1 MATLTTVQQTASAE
15 EPVPAKMSIDQYL
28 STMFHPDCD
37 FVDGRIEERNV
48 GEVEHSK
55 VQKMLLRLF
64 AGYEPTLGI
73 DALPE
78 ARLQVAKTR
87 FRIPDVMVLGPG
99 DNPHRIVRKA
109 PLICIEVLSPEDTWK
124 RLNEKLQDYLAMG
137 VPNIW
142 AFDPEKRTAH
152 RFDAGGLHLVM
163 GPDLVVPGTE
173 IRVIVAEVFS
183 LLRKN

>member
-1 MATLTTVQQTASAE
+1 MASLTTVRELISAE
-15 EPVPAKMSIDQYL
+15 DPVPATMAVDQYL

-64 AGYEPTLGI
+64 AKYETTLGI

-78 ARLQVAKTR
+78 ARLQVAKSR
-87 FRIPDVMVLGPG
+87 FRIPDVMVLGAG
-99 DNPHRIVRKA
+99 DDPRRIVRQP

-124 RLNEKLQDYLAMG
+124 RLSEKLKDYLAMG

-142 AFDPEKRTAH
+142 AFDPDERTAH
-152 RFDAGGLHLVM
+152 RFDADGFHLVTEEE
-163 GPDLVVPGTE
+163 LLVPGTG
-173 IRVIVAEVFS
+173 IRVNVAEAFS
-183 LLRKN
+183 LIRKN

>member
-1 MATLTTVQQTASAE
+1 MASLTPVRESVSAE
-15 EPVPAKMSIDQYL
+15 DPVPMTMTVDQYL

-64 AGYEPTLGI
+64 AEYEATLGI

-78 ARLQVAKTR
+78 VRLQVAKSR

-99 DNPHRIVRKA
+99 AEPKRIVRTA

-124 RLNEKLQDYLAMG
+124 RLSVKLRDYLAMG

-142 AFDPEKRTAH
+142 VFDPDKRTAH
-152 RFDAGGLHLVM
+152 RFDADGLHLVTEA
-163 GPDLVVPGTE
+163 DLVVPGTE
-173 IRVIVAEVFS
+173 IRMIVAEVFS